1 MYSNVHMFLN
11 LPYYWTGVFHDTIG
25 ADMGQPCQQTCRAHH
40 PTQSGGDDPSEE
52 MRIFSG

>member
-1 MYSNVHMFLN
+1 MYSNLHMFLN
-11 LPYYWTGVFHDTIG
+11 SPYYWTGAFHDTIG

-40 PTQSGGDDPSEE
+40 PEQSGGDDPSEE